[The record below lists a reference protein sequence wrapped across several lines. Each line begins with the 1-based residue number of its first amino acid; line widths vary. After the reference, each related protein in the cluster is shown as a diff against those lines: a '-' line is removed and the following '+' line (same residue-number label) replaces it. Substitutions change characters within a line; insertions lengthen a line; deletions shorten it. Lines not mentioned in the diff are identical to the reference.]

1 MATTTAAFSTQTT
14 GRATAAGATASPE
27 AATRG
32 TQTFQVRVEV
42 PSGPYNEYR
51 YDSAQ
56 RAFRLEAVVR
66 PEQTPPA
73 DLGAF
78 VGTLASDG
86 RPLAAILVVE
96 SSTMPGCLVET
107 RVLGALTLPGGE
119 TRVVA
124 VPAADPAL
132 ADVASYSDLSPE
144 ARETIERFVAETAS
158 SASSPDERPR
168 WVGPEEA
175 TEIVRESQR
184 AARVAIAANRK
195 VGGAPAWQVID
206 PMLRRVQRLGE
217 GEAHS
222 EAEYS
227 VQDLPPRFQRHVAD
241 CLLPEERILHFV
253 HRPELAVDSRLS
265 FLRPRK
271 LNDGL
276 LVATDRQVLWMT
288 DALPPDSTLV
298 DWGYLATSAPVEQVV
313 GVRLDESGPT
323 LRLEV
328 ELQARSGS
336 EVLAM
341 EFGRPSL
348 EACRHMA
355 SVLARFVLRPDTR
368 ALLRLYEVKPA
379 PADLSEA
386 IAMAEPEAVSRL
398 EALAAQVLPADEE
411 VIARALA
418 PTTSDRRRGASLLV
432 VTSGHVV
439 LFEARR
445 GGPVVVGSWA
455 VEDIASAELRYS
467 ILGSGLKLSV
477 PADGRREQVGLDSE
491 SPMVFGPMLRAF
503 RALLPLLANPTP
515 ARPESLQQQDEQA
528 RPEG

>member
-1 MATTTAAFSTQTT
+1 MAVTTAAFSTEPM
-14 GRATAAGATASPE
+14 GRAAAASPE
-27 AATRG
+27 AASRD
-32 TQTFQVRVEV
+32 TQTFQVRIEM
-42 PSGPYNEYR
+42 PSGPYNVYG
-51 YDSAQ
+51 YDSSQ
-56 RAFRLEAVVR
+56 RAFRLEAVIR

-78 VGTLASDG
+78 VGTLANDG
-86 RPLAAILVVE
+86 RPLAAILIVE
-96 SSTMPGCLVET
+96 RPTMPDCLVEA
-107 RVLGALTLPGGE
+107 RLLGGVELPGRE
-119 TRVVA
+119 PRIVA
-124 VPAADPAL
+124 VPHADPAL
-132 ADVASYSDLSPE
+132 ADVADCASLTPE
-144 ARETIERFVAETAS
+144 TREAIERFVVETAGELL
-158 SASSPDERPR
+158 SPAEPLR
-168 WVGPEEA
+168 WLGPEEA
-175 TEIVRESQR
+175 TEVVREAQR
-184 AARVAIAANRK
+184 AARVAVAANRK
-195 VGGAPAWQVID
+195 VGGAPAWQALD
-206 PMLRRVQRLGE
+206 PMLRRLQRLGE

-253 HRPELAVDSRLS
+253 HRPEMAVDSRLS

-313 GVRLDESGPT
+313 AARLEESGPT

-328 ELQARSGS
+328 ELQARRGS

-341 EFGRPSL
+341 EFSRSSL

-355 SVLARFVLRPDTR
+355 SVLTRFAPTPDTR

-379 PADLSEA
+379 TIDLGEA
-386 IAMAEPEAVSRL
+386 SAMTEPEAANRL
-398 EALAAQVLPADEE
+398 EALAARALPEGEE

-418 PTTSDRRRGASLLV
+418 PATSDRRRGASLLV

-439 LFEARR
+439 LFEDRR
-445 GGPVVVGSWA
+445 GGTAVVGSWA
-455 VEDIASAELRYS
+455 VDDISSAELRYS
-467 ILGSGLKLSV
+467 ILGSRLKLAV
-477 PADGRREQVGLDSE
+477 PVDGRREQVGLDSE
-491 SPMVFGPMLRAF
+491 SPGVFGPMLQAF
-503 RALLPLLANPTP
+503 RALLPLLANPAP
-515 ARPESLQQQDEQA
+515 ATRPKTLQQRDGQA
-528 RPEG
+528 KLGE